1 MALKNDTVRWSPP
14 IGLATLAPRTPI
26 RLLPSCRQTDRPPKR
41 QPNQKKTKN
50 NNNNNKKEHHQQK
63 PLARYANRP
72 LCNYRVFFLS
82 LSLSLSLCISLY
94 DGLLSSESKRISSK
108 WFRPDFH
115 RYRPFLPNPCAC
127 AITEFSGFFFSA
139 YCSLESRCIFQRSD
153 IIKSISIQAL
163 GSRHYLSVL
172 FLFFFFFKF
181 RLGRSRWR
189 RPGFYRISLA
199 FLRQWR
205 CGFSV
210 AFFHGPFLI
219 FLHST
224 RFVDWKSMTPCNPI
238 VIDFIPSQIRG
249 LSRKPTG
256 YQSLC
261 LFFFFFPKHRKI
273 SVANFI
279 SENRFGPEMLF
290 SRLVNVWSSRLGMD

>member
-1 MALKNDTVRWSPP
+1 MVSADRSGNTGAADPHSSSSILPPDRQATETPTKPKKNKKQQQQQQKRAPP
-14 IGLATLAPRTPI
+14 TKTPGPICKSTLMQ
-26 RLLPSCRQTDRPPKR
+26 LPS
-41 QPNQKKTKN
+41 
-50 NNNNNKKEHHQQK
+50 
-63 PLARYANRP
+63 
-72 LCNYRVFFLS
+72 FFFF

-261 LFFFFFPKHRKI
+261 LCFFFFPKHRKI